1 VTSPKTIR
9 DPLADH
15 MLTPQNA
22 APPRRVGHFH
32 RLDRAGAVRAAVA
45 GRPQHQFAF
54 AQVVPAAHAM
64 PAGETL
70 R

>member
-1 VTSPKTIR
+1 MTSPKTIR

-22 APPRRVGHFH
+22 APPCRVGHFH
-32 RLDRAGAVRAAVA
+32 RLDRAGAVA